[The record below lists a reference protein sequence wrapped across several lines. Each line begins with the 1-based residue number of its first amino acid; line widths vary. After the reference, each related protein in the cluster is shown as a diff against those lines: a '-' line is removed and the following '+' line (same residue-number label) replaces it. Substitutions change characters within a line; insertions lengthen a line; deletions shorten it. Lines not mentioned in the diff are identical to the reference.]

1 MSCIHTDN
9 MKNLSYLISL
19 GAVTLGL
26 AASTATAGSWSV
38 RVGAT
43 YLQTVDE
50 SDAFS
55 ALGMNFAED
64 ALSVSDRTIPE
75 IDVSYAFTEK
85 LSAELVLTIPQK
97 HHVNLAG
104 VGRLGSFKHLPPTL
118 LLQYRPLTG
127 KFRPYFAAGVNF
139 TLIFDDELS
148 VAGVPLKLEN
158 SSVGLAGQVGFD
170 YDLNERWSFNAN
182 VKKAVLRSD
191 VLAGGAALTEAR
203 LDPWLYAVGFVR
215 KF

>member
-1 MSCIHTDN
+1 
-9 MKNLSYLISL
+9 MKNLSFLIGL
-19 GAVTLGL
+19 GVATLGL
-26 AASTATAGSWSV
+26 TAGTAAAGPWSL

-43 YLQTVDE
+43 YLQTVDQ

-55 ALGMNFAED
+55 ALGINFASD
-64 ALSVSDRTIPE
+64 AVSVSDRTIPE
-75 IDVSYAFTEK
+75 IDVGYAFNDK
-85 LSAELVLTIPQK
+85 FSAELVLTLPQK
-97 HHVNLAG
+97 HQVDLAG

-127 KFRPYFAAGVNF
+127 RFRPYVAAGVNF

-148 VAGVPLKLEN
+148 VAGVPLALEN
-158 SSVGLAGQVGFD
+158 YSVGLAGQVGFD

-182 VKKAVLRSD
+182 LKKAAIRSD

-203 LDPWLYAVGFVR
+203 LDPWLYAIGFVR